1 MIVAEAAVKVIIE
14 AIGRGF
20 GNVAFAASLLV
31 TIGMAAGVVIY
42 SKRRPVGAPL
52 SWGTSM
58 VAAVYVTF
66 GLVMAFGI
74 LPDRWMAH
82 AEGNLKMRSDAI
94 LAGPGSTGWLQDLP
108 VRISKATV
116 SDFVTV
122 NIYMIGVVITV
133 AMWAVW
139 QGRGKTE
146 TDAVERS
153 TYGRPLVK
161 G

>member
-20 GNVAFAASLLV
+20 GNVAFATSLLV

-66 GLVMAFGI
+66 GLVMAFGL

-94 LAGPGSTGWLQDLP
+94 LAGPGSTGLLKGIP
-108 VRISKATV
+108 VVISKSTIADLV
-116 SDFVTV
+116 CVH
-122 NIYMIGVVITV
+122 IYIFALIGTV
-133 AMWAVW
+133 ALWAVW
-139 QGRGKTE
+139 QGRGQKTSDEIE
-146 TDAVERS
+146 TS
-153 TYGRPLVK
+153 SYGRPLVK
-161 G
+161 A